1 MPPCCSHGHQLGL
14 TVLYHHTTP
23 SNASKR
29 KASESDSDNESEDD
43 SSQTDIN
50 PYMPLANKYE
60 ILTSDG
66 MAHQTPKNTK
76 FQAPLIAGLRRIIID
91 GNNPTL
97 CQAIFWQMTLT
108 NIQEQK
114 NPKYWVTDTMYRT
127 KLNNGDKY
135 IKGEETVPTL
145 LHTQYHIKF
154 DTETAYESG

>member
-1 MPPCCSHGHQLGL
+1 MTRANGSVHDVECVPSTPCLRAVHTAINLA
-14 TVLYHHTTP
+14 YHHTTP

-76 FQAPLIAGLRRIIID
+76 FQAPLIAGLRWQQSH
-91 GNNPTL
+91 P
-97 CQAIFWQMTLT
+97 IFWLKSYGTFQIT
-108 NIQEQK
+108 
-114 NPKYWVTDTMYRT
+114 
-127 KLNNGDKY
+127 
-135 IKGEETVPTL
+135 
-145 LHTQYHIKF
+145 
-154 DTETAYESG
+154 